1 MFQDRRDHHDHHIKE
16 RHVGMWR
23 AYGLHIFI
31 NIRVP
36 VFQNWHFGVG
46 ILLGHGI
53 SSAAEL
59 GHC

>member
-1 MFQDRRDHHDHHIKE
+1 
-16 RHVGMWR
+16 MWR